1 MAPLSLL
8 PVVNVR
14 LYNTPSAYATFELL
28 HSGVSALEHAGVH
41 CDVDVGVMCIHM
53 AII

>member
-14 LYNTPSAYATFELL
+14 LYNTPSAYGTFELL